1 MTKLGLEPNFEN
13 MGAVNFGSFFQGEAR
28 DFLLWNIRLSLAEDG
43 EDLTSRAVFAP
54 EHRSEAVIVAKQD
67 SLVVG
72 LPIIPMTLAE
82 AEAYEAGEWTWK
94 PLALEGSPVK
104 NGDQV
109 ARIEGNTRLLFKA
122 ERVLLNYI
130 MQLSG
135 VANLTALYVRELEG
149 TGSRLLDTRKT
160 YPGLRYPQKYAVRMG
175 GGLNH
180 RLGLDKML
188 LLKDNHIDAAG
199 SVSRAVE
206 MARRGG
212 PEGLGL
218 EVECRSLD
226 EVQEAVALKVDRLM
240 LDNMDSQTLSR
251 AMELIPPGIETEV
264 SGGVG
269 LESLSSLAGLK
280 PRGPDFISVGRLT
293 HSAPAADF
301 SLCFVK

>member
-1 MTKLGLEPNFEN
+1 MTKPGLEPNFAN
-13 MGAVNFGSFFQGEAR
+13 MGVANFDSFFQGEAR
-28 DFLLWNIRLSLAEDG
+28 DFLLWNIRLALAEDG
-43 EDLTSRAVFAP
+43 ADLTGRAIFVP

-67 SLVVG
+67 SLLAG
-72 LPIIPMTLAE
+72 LPIVPITLAE
-82 AEAYEAGEWTWK
+82 AEAYEAGEWSWE
-94 PLALEGSPVK
+94 PLALEGSSVK
-104 NGDQV
+104 NRDQV
-109 ARIEGNTRLLFKA
+109 ARIEGNTRLLLKA
-122 ERVLLNYI
+122 ERVILNYI

-135 VANLTALYVRELEG
+135 VANLTALYARELEG
-149 TGSRLLDTRKT
+149 AGSRLLDTRKT
-160 YPGLRYPQKYAVRMG
+160 CPGLRYPQKYAVRVG

-206 MARRGG
+206 MARRCA
-212 PEGLGL
+212 PDGLGL

-226 EVQEAVALKVDRLM
+226 EVREAVALKVDRLM
-240 LDNMDSQTLSR
+240 LDNMDKQTLSR

-269 LESLSSLAGLK
+269 LENISALAGLK
-280 PRGPDFISVGRLT
+280 PRAPDFISVGRLT

-301 SLCFVK
+301 SLCFIK